1 MIPVWWVGVLALR
14 PGGLRAVVPR
24 HRSPR
29 GGAVVALD
37 VPPEQEP
44 APDSV
49 PLDEQ
54 WVGLA
59 MRERYPILRDISASI
74 RTRRTVEES
83 ELALKLEAEFRADPT
98 LFEDIDFAALIAR
111 IDADARAENVARITT
126 VLSEDELV
134 ALRTRWEQAR
144 AELEALLPT
153 YSNLTSG
160 EEAGVAATLLKD
172 TRPKLRR
179 MIANARE
186 LPLTVE
192 LPTAQLEDLDL
203 GGIMQESK
211 NVAAGLKSVWKRLN
225 GVGSKED
232 ELIALQRE
240 AKALLG
246 LRAEATKLRAGIR
259 LVQRQKELKASF
271 LVRSDGDSFL
281 EQTLMADVSIMRLE
295 RELSLKVAFLEMER
309 IFITLES
316 ELLASSTLVDQLLAV
331 VEEYASMEASLRSM
345 VSLVVEQRHSAITDE
360 ELGGL
365 EVSIGDL
372 LLKLGLQT
380 PEQEPLSWSRTRE
393 AWAVNADKAMQGVK
407 FYGRGVQ
414 LIAQDVQLAA
424 NMLGRAVL
432 QGYTLRAREVKL
444 LRRILKDLVTLVP
457 FVIILIIP
465 LSPLGH
471 VLVFSFIQRF
481 FPDFLPSAFTES
493 RQQIMS
499 MYSSITSPI
508 TPSGGAGGV
517 GGALGIA
524 DAEGAAADAEGSAV
538 QCTLVEEEGVP
549 TVQCEGGSDDPPA
562 GTTLS

>member
-1 MIPVWWVGVLALR
+1 MLGAVFASLAFR

-24 HRSPR
+24 HHSSPR
-29 GGAVVALD
+29 CGAVVALD
-37 VPPEQEP
+37 DSPPEPLTDPEQ
-44 APDSV
+44 AV

-83 ELALKLEAEFRADPT
+83 ELALKLEAEFRSDPT

-111 IDADARAENVARITT
+111 IDSDARAENVARITT
-126 VLSEDELV
+126 VLSEEDLL

-144 AELEALLPT
+144 AELAVLLPI
-153 YSNLTSG
+153 YSNLTSD

-172 TRPKLRR
+172 TRPKVRR
-179 MIANARE
+179 MIAKARE

-192 LPTAQLEDLDL
+192 VPIQELDDLDL

-211 NVAAGLKSVWKRLN
+211 NVAAGIKSVWRRLN

-232 ELIALQRE
+232 ELVALQRE

-331 VEEYASMEASLRSM
+331 VEEYASMEASLRNM
-345 VSLVVEQRHSAITDE
+345 VSLVMEQRHSAITDE

-365 EVSIGDL
+365 EASIGDL

-393 AWAVNADKAMQGVK
+393 TWAVNTDKAMQGVR

-414 LIAQDVQLAA
+414 LIAQDVQLAG

-499 MYSSITSPI
+499 MYSSIT
-508 TPSGGAGGV
+508 TPGGTGTGASLGDMFEGAGAAV
-517 GGALGIA
+517 E
-524 DAEGAAADAEGSAV
+524 AEGGAV
-538 QCTLVEEEGVP
+538 QCNLVEEEGMP
-549 TVQCEGGSDDPPA
+549 TVQCEEPPA
-562 GTTLS
+562 AGAERS

>member
-1 MIPVWWVGVLALR
+1 MLVAWLASSPAFS

-24 HRSPR
+24 RSWGSSR
-29 GGAVVALD
+29 VGLAVALD
-37 VPPEQEP
+37 DAPTEPFTDTDAAEQP
-44 APDSV
+44 V

-54 WVGLA
+54 WVSLA

-74 RTRRTVEES
+74 RTRRTVEEA
-83 ELALKLEAEFRADPT
+83 ELALKLEGEYRADPT
-98 LFEDIDFAALIAR
+98 LFEDIDFEGLIAR
-111 IDADARAENVARITT
+111 IDADARAENVARIST
-126 VLSEDELV
+126 VLSDEDFSN
-134 ALRTRWEQAR
+134 LRTRWEEAR
-144 AELEALLPT
+144 AELARLVPI
-153 YSNLTSG
+153 YSNRSDD
-160 EEAGVAATLLKD
+160 EAGVAATLLKD
-172 TRPKLRR
+172 TRPKVRR
-179 MIANARE
+179 MIAKARE

-192 LPTAQLEDLDL
+192 APIQELEELDL
-203 GGIMQESK
+203 AGIMQESK
-211 NVAAGLKSVWKRLN
+211 NVAAGVKSVWRRLN

-232 ELIALQRE
+232 ELVALQRE

-331 VEEYASMEASLRSM
+331 VEEYASMEASLRNM
-345 VSLVVEQRHSAITDE
+345 VGLVGEGRHSAIDTAMLS
-360 ELGGL
+360 EL
-365 EVSIGDL
+365 EANIADL
-372 LLKLGLQT
+372 LLQLGLQT
-380 PEQEPLSWSRTRE
+380 PEQEPFSWTRSKE
-393 AWAVNADKAMQGVK
+393 SAQVNIRKAQEGIM

-414 LIAQDVQLAA
+414 LIAQDLQLAF
-424 NMLGRAVL
+424 NMLFRAVL

-457 FVIILIIP
+457 FLIIP

-471 VLVFSFIQRF
+471 VLVFTFIQRF
-481 FPDFLPSAFTES
+481 FPDFFPSAFTES

-499 MYSSITSPI
+499 MYSSIT
-508 TPSGGAGGV
+508 TPGAGTGASFGAQFEGAGGAV
-517 GGALGIA
+517 E
-524 DAEGAAADAEGSAV
+524 AEGAAV
-538 QCTLVEEEGVP
+538 QCNLVEEEGV
-549 TVQCEGGSDDPPA
+549 TSVECEEAPSA
-562 GTTLS
+562 GVERS

>member
-1 MIPVWWVGVLALR
+1 MLVAWLASSPAFS
-14 PGGLRAVVPR
+14 PGGLRAVAPR
-24 HRSPR
+24 ARASSSR
-29 GGAVVALD
+29 VGLAVALD
-37 VPPEQEP
+37 DAPTEPLTDTDAAEQP
-44 APDSV
+44 V

-54 WVGLA
+54 WVSLA

-74 RTRRTVEES
+74 RTRRTVEEA
-83 ELALKLEAEFRADPT
+83 ELALKLEGEYRADPT
-98 LFEDIDFAALIAR
+98 LFEDIDFEGLIAR
-111 IDADARAENVARITT
+111 IDADARSENVARIST
-126 VLSEDELV
+126 VLSEEDFSN
-134 ALRTRWEQAR
+134 LRTRWEEAR
-144 AELEALLPT
+144 AELARLVPI
-153 YSNLTSG
+153 YSNRSDD
-160 EEAGVAATLLKD
+160 EAGVAATLLKD
-172 TRPKLRR
+172 MRPKVRR
-179 MIANARE
+179 MIAKARE

-192 LPTAQLEDLDL
+192 APIQELEELDL
-203 GGIMQESK
+203 AGIMQESK
-211 NVAAGLKSVWKRLN
+211 NVAAGMKSVWRRLN

-331 VEEYASMEASLRSM
+331 VEQYGDMEASLRNM
-345 VSLVVEQRHSAITDE
+345 VSLVMEQRHSAITDE
-360 ELGGL
+360 ELEAL
-365 EVSIGDL
+365 EANIADL
-372 LLKLGLQT
+372 LLQLGLQT
-380 PEQEPLSWSRTRE
+380 PEQEPFSWTRSKE
-393 AWAVNADKAMQGVK
+393 SAQVNIRKAQEGLR

-414 LIAQDVQLAA
+414 LIVQDVQLAGS
-424 NMLGRAVL
+424 MLVRAVL

-471 VLVFSFIQRF
+471 VLVFTFIQRF

-499 MYSSITSPI
+499 MYSSIT
-508 TPSGGAGGV
+508 TPVAAGAGI
-517 GGALGIA
+517 AL
-524 DAEGAAADAEGSAV
+524 DAMGEGGAAAPGAAVSADDV
-538 QCTLVEEEGVP
+538 VKGAQDMAGV
-549 TVQCEGGSDDPPA
+549 
-562 GTTLS
+562 

>member
-1 MIPVWWVGVLALR
+1 
-14 PGGLRAVVPR
+14 
-24 HRSPR
+24 
-29 GGAVVALD
+29 VVALD
-37 VPPEQEP
+37 DSPPEPFTDPEQ
-44 APDSV
+44 AV

-111 IDADARAENVARITT
+111 IDSDARAENVARITT
-126 VLSEDELV
+126 VLSEEDLL

-144 AELEALLPT
+144 AELAVLLPI
-153 YSNLTSG
+153 YSNLTSD

-172 TRPKLRR
+172 TRPKVRR
-179 MIANARE
+179 MIAKARE

-192 LPTAQLEDLDL
+192 VPIQELDDLDL

-211 NVAAGLKSVWKRLN
+211 NVAAGIKSVWRRLN

-232 ELIALQRE
+232 ELVALQRE

-331 VEEYASMEASLRSM
+331 VEEYATMEASLRNM
-345 VSLVVEQRHSAITDE
+345 VSLVMEQRHSAITDE

-365 EVSIGDL
+365 EASIGDL

-393 AWAVNADKAMQGVK
+393 TWAVNTDKAMQGVR

-414 LIAQDVQLAA
+414 LIAQDVQLAG

-499 MYSSITSPI
+499 MYSSIT
-508 TPSGGAGGV
+508 TPGGTGTGASLGDMFEGAGAAV
-517 GGALGIA
+517 E
-524 DAEGAAADAEGSAV
+524 AEGGAV
-538 QCTLVEEEGVP
+538 QCNLVEEEGVP
-549 TVQCEGGSDDPPA
+549 TVQCEEPPA
-562 GTTLS
+562 AGAERS